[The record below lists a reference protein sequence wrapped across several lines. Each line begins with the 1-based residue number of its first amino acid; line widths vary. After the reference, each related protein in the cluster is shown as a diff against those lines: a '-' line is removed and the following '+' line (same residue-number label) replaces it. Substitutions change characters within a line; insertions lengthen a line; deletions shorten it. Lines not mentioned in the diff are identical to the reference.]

1 MDVEGEEGARGDP
14 GFGVGQGMM
23 VITYSALL
31 VRVFISFAAMSSVP
45 IS

>member
-14 GFGVGQGMM
+14 GFGVGQGMTA
-23 VITYSALL
+23 VTYCACL
-31 VRVFISFAAMSSVP
+31 VKAFVSFAAMSSVP